1 MVNIKRIFG
10 VGNNKTNKRETIC
23 AAVNSKRLIEFRYH
37 GSFRAVE
44 PFCLGVVI
52 PSKQVNNEALLCYQ
66 VGGHDELGEPAGW
79 KLFRLSEISD
89 LKVIKEN
96 FAVSS
101 RGYNP
106 NNVTM
111 TSVYCC
117 VTAADEGDSKPQ
129 KEIRLVE
136 SKETEVR
143 SHYDRTIH
151 VALPL
156 THNERMRRF
165 RFSHPSL
172 LSKVT
177 ERVRGIGCA
186 IMRKKWFDQS

>member
-1 MVNIKRIFG
+1 MVNIKQIFG
-10 VGNNKTNKRETIC
+10 TGNNKTNKRATIC
-23 AAVNSKRLIEFRYH
+23 AAVNSKQLIEFHYH
-37 GSFRAVE
+37 GGFRAVE
-44 PFCLGVVI
+44 PFCLGVVM
-52 PSKQVNNEALLCYQ
+52 PSKQVNNEVLLCYQ
-66 VGGHDELGEPAGW
+66 VSGHDEFGEPAGW

-89 LKVIKEN
+89 LKMIKEN

-117 VTAADEGDSKPQ
+117 VIAADEGESKPQ
-129 KEIRLVE
+129 KEIRLVA

-143 SHYDRTIH
+143 SHYDHTIR
-151 VALPL
+151 VAPPL